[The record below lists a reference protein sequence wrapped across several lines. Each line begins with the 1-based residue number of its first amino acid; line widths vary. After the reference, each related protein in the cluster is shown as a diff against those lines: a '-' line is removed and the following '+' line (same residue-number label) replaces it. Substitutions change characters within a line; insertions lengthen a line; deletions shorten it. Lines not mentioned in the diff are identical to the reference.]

1 MGAAGVRDGRCGNTG
16 VQVVHERGGG
26 GQKGR
31 EGQGSGTY
39 LVRCPGLVLLVFAS
53 SEARTAD
60 VLLFRTSIV

>member
-1 MGAAGVRDGRCGNTG
+1 MRQVFAMGGVAI
-16 VQVVHERGGG
+16 GGG